1 MARRLA
7 HVYLSLAVTHV
18 AVGKHIAPLRL
29 NAVAHR
35 LLCFASHAT
44 SSFGP
49 VSFSSSAF
57 SKDGPRF
64 PRAKEIPWQKELV
77 NSVNLVGR
85 IVGDIDITYLDSGK
99 IVAQTSIKVAKYIDN
114 VEYADIFQLQ
124 FQGDLAE
131 IAAAHLKSEDQVYV
145 SGSIWMESIMDKENH
160 FITISK
166 VVARDLK
173 FAVLEKLESS
183 PYASPT
189 KIAED
194 EGEGHIPSK
203 KSNVEDAWI
212 ELLKNPSSYW
222 DNRDFKK
229 SLKSPDFKHKATSLG
244 LWISNT
250 NTPPWVH
257 DWLCSRR
264 LYASIKEVFGRTRFQ
279 K

>member
-1 MARRLA
+1 
-7 HVYLSLAVTHV
+7 
-18 AVGKHIAPLRL
+18 
-29 NAVAHR
+29 
-35 LLCFASHAT
+35 
-44 SSFGP
+44 
-49 VSFSSSAF
+49 
-57 SKDGPRF
+57 
-64 PRAKEIPWQKELV
+64 
-77 NSVNLVGR
+77 
-85 IVGDIDITYLDSGK
+85 
-99 IVAQTSIKVAKYIDN
+99 
-114 VEYADIFQLQ
+114 
-124 FQGDLAE
+124 
-131 IAAAHLKSEDQVYV
+131 
-145 SGSIWMESIMDKENH
+145 MESIMDKENH

-264 LYASIKEVFGRTRFQ
+264 LYASIKDPGRLWEEFFACPEDWWDQRTCKKYSGGPDFRNKISGDALWIKSPRTPEWVERQ
-279 K
+279 LELHDAKKLSP